1 MIAELGHFA
10 MILAL
15 FLAVAQSGLGLV
27 GALRDDGVWMAG
39 AGATAIAQFAG
50 LTVAFAALTYGHVV
64 SDFSLAT
71 VAANSHSAMPMLYKV
86 TGVWGNHEGSM
97 LLWVLILA
105 LFGAAIALFGMALPA
120 PLRARVLGVQGLVGV
135 GFLLFLAATSNP
147 FARLAPA
154 PLDGADLNPLLQD
167 PGLAFHP
174 PMLYLGYVGL
184 SVAFS
189 FAVAALIEG
198 RVDPAWARWVRPWTL
213 AAWVFLTLG
222 IGLGSW
228 WAYYELGWGGWWF
241 WDPVENASFMPW
253 LAATALLHSASV
265 AEKRDALKSWTV
277 LLAILAFSLSLMGTF
292 LVRSGVLTSVHAFA
306 TDPERGVFILVLL
319 VIAIGGALALFA
331 VRAPSLRGGG
341 LFRPIS
347 REGGL
352 VLNNLLFATATAT
365 VLLGTLYPLF
375 LDAVGGP
382 KVSVGAPYFN
392 ATFVPVTLPLA
403 ILAAVGPMLPWKRA
417 DLGAVLS
424 RLWIAAAAA
433 GVAGLWVWWRD
444 TGGPLGAIV
453 GIAFAVWL
461 ACGVLI
467 EWGQRLALTSGDARR
482 ILGRLRGLPRAAHGM
497 TLAHLGLA
505 VFICGAVGDSFWK
518 QEVIREVKPGE
529 TLTIADYQVTL
540 DRVSRE
546 PGPNYTATVAHLS
559 VRDTDGV
566 LVTQLRPE
574 KRFYPVQAMPTTE
587 AAIWSRPA
595 GDLYAVID
603 AGGPPRTAS
612 EQSQRQ
618 PAEAPARWLIRLYFN
633 PLVPWLWAGVVMM
646 AAGGGLSLT
655 DRRLRVGAPARRPA
669 VDPAVS

>member
-27 GALRDDGVWMAG
+27 GAARDDGVWMAG

-228 WAYYELGWGGWWF
+228 WAYYE
-241 WDPVENASFMPW
+241 
-253 LAATALLHSASV
+253 
-265 AEKRDALKSWTV
+265 
-277 LLAILAFSLSLMGTF
+277 
-292 LVRSGVLTSVHAFA
+292 
-306 TDPERGVFILVLL
+306 
-319 VIAIGGALALFA
+319 
-331 VRAPSLRGGG
+331 
-341 LFRPIS
+341 
-347 REGGL
+347 
-352 VLNNLLFATATAT
+352 
-365 VLLGTLYPLF
+365 
-375 LDAVGGP
+375 
-382 KVSVGAPYFN
+382 
-392 ATFVPVTLPLA
+392 
-403 ILAAVGPMLPWKRA
+403 
-417 DLGAVLS
+417 
-424 RLWIAAAAA
+424 
-433 GVAGLWVWWRD
+433 
-444 TGGPLGAIV
+444 
-453 GIAFAVWL
+453 
-461 ACGVLI
+461 
-467 EWGQRLALTSGDARR
+467 
-482 ILGRLRGLPRAAHGM
+482 
-497 TLAHLGLA
+497 
-505 VFICGAVGDSFWK
+505 
-518 QEVIREVKPGE
+518 
-529 TLTIADYQVTL
+529 
-540 DRVSRE
+540 
-546 PGPNYTATVAHLS
+546 
-559 VRDTDGV
+559 
-566 LVTQLRPE
+566 
-574 KRFYPVQAMPTTE
+574 
-587 AAIWSRPA
+587 
-595 GDLYAVID
+595 
-603 AGGPPRTAS
+603 
-612 EQSQRQ
+612 
-618 PAEAPARWLIRLYFN
+618 
-633 PLVPWLWAGVVMM
+633 
-646 AAGGGLSLT
+646 
-655 DRRLRVGAPARRPA
+655 
-669 VDPAVS
+669 